1 MTRLTLNIK
10 RDIDLAILLPLL
22 NRLGI
27 SYDRKEVIAESPSI
41 PLDVNKFLMNGLPEK
56 ENFTEWVS
64 DWESSREDRQLPR

>member
-10 RDIDLAILLPLL
+10 RDIDLAVLLPLL

-27 SYDRKEVIAESPSI
+27 SYDRNEVIPESPSI

-56 ENFTEWVS
+56 ENFTEWAA

>member
-10 RDIDLAILLPLL
+10 REIDLAILLPLL

-27 SYDRKEVIAESPSI
+27 TYDRNDVTPESQSV

-56 ENFTEWVS
+56 ENFTEWVAE
-64 DWESSREDRQLPR
+64 WESSREDRHLPR